1 MRTKVTLVLLL
12 LNVVLFFF
20 IFTFVHRW
28 RTDTLWE
35 ESRTRVLGPEAA
47 TIQSLEIAGRPPCRA
62 SPHGEE
68 AGGLDDHRN
77 PPSGPPILMPS
88 PGSSMS

>member
-12 LNVVLFFF
+12 MNVVLFFS

-28 RTDTLWE
+28 RTDALWE

-47 TIQSLEIAGRPPCRA
+47 TIQSLEITGAT
-62 SPHGEE
+62 SPH
-68 AGGLDDHRN
+68 R
-77 PPSGPPILMPS
+77 SGS
-88 PGSSMS
+88 RKNRTVG